1 MKVCFFLILIM
12 HTILMHYVLSYYQYN
27 KNVLYRHFTVN
38 EEKQTEYPTQFSKDR
53 RITILVIFHRQIN
66 LQMKY
71 VNIIQEKA
79 KRKISATP
87 LSG

>member
-1 MKVCFFLILIM
+1 M
-12 HTILMHYVLSYYQYN
+12 YQ
-27 KNVLYRHFTVN
+27 LQFTTVN
-38 EEKQTEYPTQFSKDR
+38 KEKQTEYLTQFSKEAYR

-71 VNIIQEKA
+71 VNIIQVKR
-79 KRKISATP
+79 KRKISAVP